1 LERSCSLPAWSR
13 EEDVGRQG
21 GEKVTVDGGATGEM
35 GTRMRFREDTD
46 KAIDVEEDWRRT
58 VCDCEYSLLRSITKI
73 FTGAMPLFTI
83 WVKRCVTESK
93 GGGMVE
99 LGKI

>member
-73 FTGAMPLFTI
+73 FTGAMPLFT
-83 WVKRCVTESK
+83 KKKKKKKKKTRA
-93 GGGMVE
+93 
-99 LGKI
+99 GKNTT